1 MTNIKNANIKQN
13 SKESP
18 RNIFSRTETKFDSKL
33 MTMATIMRERLA
45 GVAAGCASL
54 RGRGGGRRLPRFG
67 GWWGFVSGGGG
78 VGAGGNMSSPSQPC
92 PGTKATKNCP
102 FVVEYISS
110 FAFWRF
116 ASPPRFYHFVTIVH
130 FHKA

>member
-67 GWWGFVSGGGG
+67 GWWGFVSGGVESPQG
-78 VGAGGNMSSPSQPC
+78 VIC
-92 PGTKATKNCP
+92 HH
-102 FVVEYISS
+102 
-110 FAFWRF
+110 
-116 ASPPRFYHFVTIVH
+116 PRNLVLAQRQQRIAHL
-130 FHKA
+130 